1 MKTKGIKI
9 LDSTCC
15 YTAAHGGCVSVAA
28 RVFEFGEF
36 KLDCDRFELR
46 RAGQILRLEK
56 KPMEL
61 LILLA
66 ASEGHLVS
74 RAEISNRLWG
84 GEVFVDTEHGI
95 NTAIRKI
102 RRVLGDDPEQP
113 RFVQTVTGKG
123 YRFIADAAVAD
134 GRTGEPVFEERVA
147 TSPAGKQPGAI
158 RVSPTPGAGRRLS
171 GSITA
176 GVCVLLVI
184 VGVAAYRS
192 LHLRAPEIKFT
203 QLTDFTDSAVAP
215 ALSPDGRMLAFIRGS
230 DGFLTAD
237 QIWVKSLPDGEARRL
252 TNDDRLKYGLAFSPD
267 GSEIAYTVLEAP
279 TFSTYTVPLLGGESR
294 LLLRNAAGLS
304 WLDRRQLLFSQIR
317 SGIHLGVVT
326 GTETRADFR
335 EIYYPSHERGM
346 AHYSYPS
353 PDRHWALV
361 VEMDGNGAWAACRL
375 VALDGGSSARSIG
388 PNGAC
393 TSAGWSPD
401 GAWMYF
407 TAAEDGRSHLW
418 RQRFPVGPPE
428 QLTFGPTEEDGV
440 AVEPAGRAVITSV
453 GVHESTLWIHDAGG
467 DRQLSSEGEV
477 VAGISPP
484 AFRQN
489 DTLLYYLLRHDP
501 DGSGAELW
509 RTFLDSGKSE
519 AVFPG
524 VFMLAFDVSADGR
537 QVVYSAAAP
546 DGKPQLWLAP
556 VDRSSSPIRVGDI
569 GGTDPH
575 FGARGQI
582 LFQVAEG
589 NSNFLE
595 QMNTDGSG
603 RTKVVPYPIVEVQ
616 GISPARRWVM
626 AMVPA
631 SPGDNG
637 PAPMAI
643 PLDGGSPRRMCV
655 SYCVPVWASNG
666 RFLFVPVEAPSR
678 TSPGRSLAIP
688 VGEGESLPALPPGGI
703 EPGADASVVPGS
715 QSVPRAD
722 LVPGGDP
729 AHYAYVSTAVHRN
742 LYRISLP

>member
-1 MKTKGIKI
+1 M
-9 LDSTCC
+9 
-15 YTAAHGGCVSVAA
+15 AA

-74 RAEISNRLWG
+74 RQEISDRLWG

-102 RRVLGDDPEQP
+102 RRVLADDPEQP
-113 RFVQTVTGKG
+113 HFVQTVTGKG
-123 YRFIADAAVAD
+123 YRFIASVAA
-134 GRTGEPVFEERVA
+134 TGGQNGESILEEMPPA
-147 TSPAGKQPGAI
+147 SPTGKQPGAMPI
-158 RVSPTPGAGRRLS
+158 SPAPAQGKRLS
-171 GSITA
+171 GRITA
-176 GVCVLLVI
+176 SVCALLVI

-215 ALSPDGRMLAFIRGS
+215 ALSPDGHMLAFIRGNG
-230 DGFLTAD
+230 GFLTAD
-237 QIWVKSLPDGEARRL
+237 QIWLKLLPDGEARRL
-252 TNDDRLKYGLAFSPD
+252 TDDGRLKYGPAFSPD

-279 TFSTYTVPLLGGESR
+279 TFSTYTVSILGGDSR

-304 WLDRRQLLFSQIR
+304 WLDPRQLLFSQFR
-317 SGIHLGVVT
+317 SGIHLGVVM

-335 EIYYPSHERGM
+335 EIYYPAHERGM

-361 VEMDGNGAWAACRL
+361 VEMDGNGAWAPCRL
-375 VALDGGSSARSIG
+375 VSLDGGSSARSIG

-407 TAAEDGRSHLW
+407 SAAVDGPSHLW
-418 RQRFPVGPPE
+418 RQRFPGGPPE
-428 QLTFGPTEEDGV
+428 QITFGPTEEDGV

-453 GVHESTLWIHDAGG
+453 GVHQSAIWIHDAAG
-467 DRQLSSEGEV
+467 DRPLSSEGEV
-477 VAGISPP
+477 VADLSPP

-489 DTLLYYLLRHDP
+489 DTVLYYLLRQEP
-501 DGSGAELW
+501 DASGTELW

-519 AVFPG
+519 DVFPG
-524 VFMLAFDVSADGR
+524 VSMLAYDVSQDGR
-537 QVVYSAAAP
+537 QVVYSTATSA
-546 DGKPQLWLAP
+546 GKTQLWLAP
-556 VDRSSSPIRVGDI
+556 VDKTTPANKLGDA
-569 GGTDPH
+569 GGTSPH

-589 NSNFLE
+589 NSNYLE
-595 QMNTDGSG
+595 QMNMDGSG
-603 RTKVVPYPIVEVQ
+603 RTKVVPYPIVEIQ
-616 GISPARRWVM
+616 SISPGRRWIM

-643 PLDGGSPRRMCV
+643 PLDGGLPRRMCV
-655 SYCVPVWASNG
+655 SYCAPVWASNG
-666 RFLFVPVEAPSR
+666 KFLFVAVEAPSR

-688 VGEGESLPALPPGGI
+688 IGQGESLPALPPGGI
-703 EPGADASVVPGS
+703 EPGANASVLPGS
-715 QSVPRAD
+715 ESVPRAD
-722 LVPGGDP
+722 LVPGRDP
-729 AHYAYVSTAVHRN
+729 AHYAYVSTTVHRN
-742 LYRISLP
+742 LFRISLP